1 MPESSTKVEESQTN
15 ARRTFDVRRVI
26 AEVARKHSVLLEEGD
41 PLFVALEAHAIVLQE
56 LADRLIGQIDEASM
70 YMKTAVPSQVDAVM
84 KASLETAA
92 KAVRQGIDADIEGA
106 SLKARAIVDLVYR
119 VQSRGAMWMWISIG
133 LLAAALLFAA
143 GMIVGRYW
151 VDGVLRIGR

>member
-1 MPESSTKVEESQTN
+1 MPEGSTKVEEPQSN
-15 ARRTFDVRRVI
+15 VRRTFDVRDVI

-56 LADRLIGQIDEASM
+56 LTDRLIGQIDEASM
-70 YMKTAVPSQVDAVM
+70 YLKTAVPTQVDAVM

-119 VQSRGAMWMWISIG
+119 AQSRGAMWMWIAVG
-133 LLAAALLFAA
+133 LLAAALLFVA

-151 VDGVLRIGR
+151 VDNALRMGR

>member
-1 MPESSTKVEESQTN
+1 MPEGSAKVEERQSN

-56 LADRLIGQIDEASM
+56 LADRLVGQIDEASM
-70 YMKTAVPSQVDAVM
+70 YLKTAVPIQVNAVM
-84 KASLETAA
+84 KESLETAA
-92 KAVRQGIDADIEGA
+92 RAVRQGIDADIEGA

-119 VQSRGAMWMWISIG
+119 AQSRGAMWMWIAVG
-133 LLAAALLFAA
+133 LLTAAFVFLA
-143 GMIVGRYW
+143 GIVVGRYW
-151 VDGVLRIGR
+151 IDTVLRMGR

>member
-1 MPESSTKVEESQTN
+1 MAEDSSKLEEQQSN

-26 AEVARKHSVLLEEGD
+26 AEVARKHCVLLEEGD

-70 YMKTAVPSQVDAVM
+70 YLKTAVPTQVDAVM

-119 VQSRGAMWMWISIG
+119 AQSRGAMWMWIAIG
-133 LLAAALLFAA
+133 LLAAAMLFLA
-143 GMIVGRYW
+143 GIVVGRYW
-151 VDGVLRIGR
+151 MDTALRMGR

>member
-1 MPESSTKVEESQTN
+1 MPEDSTKAEERQSN

-26 AEVARKHSVLLEEGD
+26 AEVARRHGILLEEGD

-70 YMKTAVPSQVDAVM
+70 YLKTAVPTQVDAVM

-92 KAVRQGIDADIEGA
+92 KAVRRGIDADIEGA

-119 VQSRGAMWMWISIG
+119 AQSRGAMWMWIAIG
-133 LLAAALLFAA
+133 LLTAALLFAA

-151 VDGVLRIGR
+151 MDPGLRIGR

>member
-1 MPESSTKVEESQTN
+1 MAEDSTKVEEPQVNT
-15 ARRTFDVRRVI
+15 RRIFDVRRVI

-70 YMKTAVPSQVDAVM
+70 YLKTAVPTQVDAVL
-84 KASLETAA
+84 KTSLETAA

-119 VQSRGAMWMWISIG
+119 AQSRGAMWMWITIG

-151 VDGVLRIGR
+151 MDPALRTGR

>member
-1 MPESSTKVEESQTN
+1 MAEDSNKVDERQSN

-41 PLFVALEAHAIVLQE
+41 PLFVALEAHGIVLQE
-56 LADRLIGQIDEASM
+56 LTDRLIGQIDEASM
-70 YMKTAVPSQVDAVM
+70 YLKTAVPTQVDAVM

-106 SLKARAIVDLVYR
+106 SLKARAIVDLVHR
-119 VQSRGAMWMWISIG
+119 AQSRGAMWMWVAVG
-133 LLAAALLFAA
+133 LLAAVLLFLA
-143 GMIVGRYW
+143 GIVVGRYW
-151 VDGVLRIGR
+151 MDTVLRMGR